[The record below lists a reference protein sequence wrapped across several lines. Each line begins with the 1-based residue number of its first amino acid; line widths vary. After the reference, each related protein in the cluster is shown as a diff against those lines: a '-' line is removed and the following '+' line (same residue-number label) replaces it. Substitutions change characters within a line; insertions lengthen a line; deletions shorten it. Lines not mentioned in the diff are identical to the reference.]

1 MIFNVWYLIEPDF
14 MSFRLNIAGWFV
26 NWSKTDLSAYHRMG
40 ICAIFDANDGCL
52 NGVQSYKKYI
62 CYIKSVLYTII
73 YYVFYFN
80 RQDSWYSGFHHRE
93 VTIKN

>member
-1 MIFNVWYLIEPDF
+1 
-14 MSFRLNIAGWFV
+14 
-26 NWSKTDLSAYHRMG
+26 MG

-73 YYVFYFN
+73 YDVFYFN
-80 RQDSWYSGFHHRE
+80 RQDSWYHGGFHYKKLESYFTSSLPSILR
-93 VTIKN
+93 VTNDDDNNNKDNDKRAKVL